1 MYATLMGGLISREHL
16 PYGPQHATFLR
27 YSLHAA
33 LFIKISSHHTWQT
46 LHEDLLILIYM
57 RVVAEPEQSMHSEL
71 TLTATCI
78 WSLVRTRAL
87 AFDQHLIHNKVIIRL
102 WGEVTIDT
110 NISSQAFGLP
120 SFYLGTNDMLD
131 LLTARSADR
140 RLHSG
145 ITTAPIE

>member
-1 MYATLMGGLISREHL
+1 MGGLISQACL
-16 PYGPQHATFLR
+16 PYGPQHAAFLR
-27 YSLHAA
+27 YSLHAT
-33 LFIKISSHHTWQT
+33 LFIKISSHQTWQT
-46 LHEDLLILIYM
+46 LHEDLLIPIYM

-87 AFDQHLIHNKVIIRL
+87 AFDQHLIHNKVITRL
-102 WGEVTIDT
+102 WGKVTIYT
-110 NISSQAFGLP
+110 NIFSQAFSLP
-120 SFYLGTNDMLD
+120 SFCLGTNDMLD
-131 LLTARSADR
+131 LLTARCAGR